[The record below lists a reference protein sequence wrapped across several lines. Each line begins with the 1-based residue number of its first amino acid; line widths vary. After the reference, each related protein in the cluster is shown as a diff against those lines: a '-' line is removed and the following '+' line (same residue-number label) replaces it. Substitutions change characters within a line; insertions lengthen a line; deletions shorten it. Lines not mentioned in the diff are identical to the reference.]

1 MNNKNQLFTWIKRAR
16 IQRVHHTQK
25 KSAELTRMNP
35 TERQAYNRFFVEH
48 QELIEFLCRDVIE
61 QCNDKALETQD
72 LISESFILLKEVL
85 TDYDNTKGNIKSYI
99 GTALR
104 NKLVDFVKYRKRH
117 DDLSSAAPPYNNE
130 PAKNE
135 HQPLLPSWIDVNK
148 LAQRLIDQSQ
158 NTQNLKAFW
167 SRLYK
172 ATAVES

>member
-1 MNNKNQLFTWIKRAR
+1 MNDKNQLFSWIKRAR
-16 IQRVHHTQK
+16 IHRVHHTQK
-25 KSAELTRMNP
+25 KSVELTRMNP
-35 TERQAYNRFFVEH
+35 TEREAYNVLFVEH
-48 QELIEFLCRDVIE
+48 QELIQFLCRDVIQ
-61 QCNDKALETQD
+61 QCHDKALQTQD
-72 LISESFILLKEVL
+72 LFSESFLLLKEVL

-117 DDLSSAAPPYNNE
+117 DKLSSAAPPYNSE
-130 PAKNE
+130 PANNE

-148 LAQRLIDQSQ
+148 MAQRLIDQSQ